1 MAKKLSPFTIAL
13 TYVGTVVGAGFAS
26 GQEVLQFFSAFGGWG
41 LLGTALAT
49 GLFIF
54 FGLAIMELGHKVQAK
69 SHLPVIQ
76 AAGGRWA
83 GTTMDLIITFF
94 LFGALVT
101 MAAGSGAI
109 FTEQFRLP
117 ALAGGLLLLGLTL
130 VTVLL
135 GISRVIDSISLVA
148 PVLLA
153 SVLGLSLI
161 TILAQPQGLAA
172 NLAWIDPAKTAVPY
186 WPLAA
191 LLYTSYNLIL
201 SVAVLAP
208 LGALSGAVALRR
220 GAVWGG
226 LGLGAGVLAIAAAIL
241 TVAPQVA
248 GLEVPMIAVAG
259 LTSPYIRSF
268 YSVVLFAEVYTTA
281 VASLYGF
288 TSRLTEPDSRAYRGL
303 AVLASAAAFILARFG
318 FSTIVGTLY
327 PAAGFAGLLL
337 MGALAYGYLR
347 TLFVR
352 AVLPAPAAKL
362 EGEPG
367 AGSGNAGGKEEPSPG
382 PQAPDE

>member
-1 MAKKLSPFTIAL
+1 MARKLSPFTIAA

-41 LLGTALAT
+41 LVGIALCT
-49 GLFIF
+49 GLFVF
-54 FGLAIMELGHKVQAK
+54 FGLAVMKLGHALKAE

-83 GTTMDLIITFF
+83 GTIMDLIITFF

-109 FTEQFRLP
+109 FMEQFRLP
-117 ALAGGLLLLGLTL
+117 SLVGSTVLLSLAL

-135 GISRVIDSISLVA
+135 GISRVIESISFVA
-148 PVLLA
+148 PVLLT
-153 SVLGLSLI
+153 SVLALSLI
-161 TILAQPQGLAA
+161 TILAQPQGLVA
-172 NLAWIDPAKTAVPY
+172 NLAWTDPAKAAVPY

-208 LGALSGAVALRR
+208 LGALGSQVAVRV

-259 LTSPYIRSF
+259 LISPHIRTF
-268 YSVVLFAEVYTTA
+268 YSLVLVAEVYTTA
-281 VASLYGF
+281 VAGLYGF
-288 TSRLTEPDSRAYRGL
+288 TSRLTKPDSRAYRAL
-303 AVLASAAAFILARFG
+303 AVLASIAAFVLARFG
-318 FSTIVGTLY
+318 FSTIVSTLY

-337 MGALAYGYLR
+337 MGTLAYGYLR
-347 TLFVR
+347 NFFLPG
-352 AVLPAPAAKL
+352 VLPAPVGKP
-362 EGEPG
+362 EPK
-367 AGSGNAGGKEEPSPG
+367 AN
-382 PQAPDE
+382 DEDS